1 MPIDLVIDDREGG
14 SKSDNEEITRSSGPL
29 DQVMSPLSLYLSLY
43 WEYSVWCLLGHFSAR
58 RCYLHTIKTILDSIG
73 MKISLYN
80 VSIIGPLR
88 FDPGTDP
95 GEISPRKHRH
105 KFDLLLV
112 HFNLAIFP
120 FSYFPPPLHHPC
132 LLVFNQNETSSVH
145 LYYHAATVERPNA

>member
-1 MPIDLVIDDREGG
+1 MIQAIQVLRFHLLELEKVHELCDNFCHRYISCLKGKMPIDLVIDDREGG

-29 DQVMSPLSLYLSLY
+29 DQVMSHLSLY

-58 RCYLHTIKTILDSIG
+58 RCYLHMIKTVLNSIG

-95 GEISPRKHRH
+95 GRLARESIAI
-105 KFDLLLV
+105 
-112 HFNLAIFP
+112 NLTCFLSI
-120 FSYFPPPLHHPC
+120 LI
-132 LLVFNQNETSSVH
+132 
-145 LYYHAATVERPNA
+145 